1 MTPQILVKKELQD
14 GTVIAPL
21 GFAEVDRATYMLVKS
36 DRSHEPEITAFR
48 GWLLEEASRG

>member
-1 MTPQILVKKELQD
+1 
-14 GTVIAPL
+14 VIAPL